1 MKKIFS
7 LVLSLIMLSCLAL
20 PVFATEPATANLF
33 IIDDTN
39 SVIYSNTVTVENNTL
54 AKALKATELVT
65 IRDNAIYSVNG
76 KTAKNVG
83 STFTDGTWTVTV
95 DGKSADLSDTITAD
109 SNIVVY
115 WMEPIFDTKIILM
128 DASNIRT
135 GIVSFYYYNTT
146 NERVPAVGAKVA
158 IDGVQDVLVAETAME
173 TSVAGE
179 PAGRDYFI
187 TDEKGDIWIAP
198 YYLDDPTAEY
208 TITEFYVEHL
218 TAIKESAEEYT
229 AAQRDYFNER
239 LDRNVISILV
249 EGATFSPADYTGTPA
264 TGDNTLIYVA
274 ACVVAFGTV
283 AVLTYFKKKQRT

>member
-20 PVFATEPATANLF
+20 PVIAAEPATANLF

-83 STFTDGTWTVTV
+83 SPFTDGAWTVTV
-95 DGKSADLSDTITAD
+95 DGKSAELSEAIAAD

-128 DASNIRT
+128 DASNISA
-135 GIVSFYYYNTT
+135 GIVSFYYNTT
-146 NERVPAVGAKVA
+146 NERVPAVGAKVV
-158 IDGVQDVLVAETAME
+158 IDGVRDVLVAETAME

-179 PAGRDYFI
+179 HTGRDYFI
-187 TDEKGDIWIAP
+187 TDENGAIWIAP
-198 YYLDDPTAEY
+198 YYLDDPTTEY
-208 TITEFYVEHL
+208 TITEFSVDNL
-218 TAIKESAEEYT
+218 TAIKDSDEEYT
-229 AAQRDYFNER
+229 AAQREYFNDR
-239 LDRNVISILV
+239 LDRNVITILV
-249 EGATFSPADYTGTPA
+249 EGATFSPADYTGAPA
-264 TGDNTLIYVA
+264 TGDSTLIYVA
-274 ACVVAFGTV
+274 LGLVAIIALSA
-283 AVLTYFKKKQRT
+283 AVYCKKKTCA